1 MKLGNVDQDLSH
13 PYIWCSL
20 TRYIQTQESGNLKT
34 GETYPWMKTKI
45 EVSQPWYFK
54 EFIGRAGILHY
65 YFPQ

>member
-1 MKLGNVDQDLSH
+1 M
-13 PYIWCSL
+13 

-65 YFPQ
+65 YFPR